1 LDQCAPSSSFVLT
14 LRRWWGSSLLGLLLV
29 VWSAAAAGHDL
40 AIDQVMLWPSHGR
53 LRGELTFDPEL
64 TRSKDVQPTV
74 EHERQVVAFL
84 NANVR
89 LSLDGQALPVD
100 FEVRELWV
108 RGGATLGDLVVFS
121 VPLSASAR
129 ELRLFAGAAFKA
141 LVVSVQNVTVSGRVD
156 TTSWLAGQSEWTPV
170 YRLGTGWQ
178 QPGWRDGGPDVFLD
192 VVSPGTARVPG
203 DPVSSHAAP
212 SAAASGVSVP
222 SVSVPSIDET
232 RTAHPASL
240 AARFV
245 RLGFEHILPGGIDHV
260 LFVAGLVLGSARRY
274 RQVLISLSLFTL
286 AHTLTLALA
295 NFQVVQVPAR
305 IVEPLIALSIFLL
318 GVDNLRARA
327 AVGERAMLRYLVV
340 FGFGLI
346 HGLGFAS
353 ALSALAFGREHV
365 VLALLSFNVGVELG
379 QIAVVV
385 LLGLVL
391 HLLRERRVLEG
402 YATAVGSAAIAA
414 AGLFMVLERL
424 APVGEA
430 STSMSEPQSC
440 RYEA

>member
-1 LDQCAPSSSFVLT
+1 LDQRARSSRVVLT

-29 VWSAAAAGHDL
+29 VWSAAALGHDL
-40 AIDQVMLWPSHGR
+40 AIDQVMLWPDPSQGT

-64 TRSKDVQPTV
+64 TRSKDVQPTL
-74 EHERQVVAFL
+74 EHERQVVALL
-84 NANVR
+84 NENVR
-89 LSLDGQALPVD
+89 VSLDGRVLPVA

-108 RGGATLGDLVVFS
+108 RGGATLGDLVAFS
-121 VPLSASAR
+121 VPLSATTR
-129 ELRLFAGAAFKA
+129 ELRLFVGAAFKA
-141 LVVSVQNVTVSGRVD
+141 LVVSVQNVTDSGRVD
-156 TTSWLAGQSEWTPV
+156 TTSWLSTRDEWTPV
-170 YRLGTGWQ
+170 YRLGAGRQ
-178 QPGWRDGGPDVFLD
+178 QSGWRDGGPDVFFD
-192 VVSPGTARVPG
+192 AVSPGAARVPG
-203 DPVSSHAAP
+203 GAAP
-212 SAAASGVSVP
+212 GQETPSDAAPGVSVP
-222 SVSVPSIDET
+222 STEPT
-232 RTAHPASL
+232 RAAQPASL

-260 LFVAGLVLGSARRY
+260 LFVAGLVLGSARRH
-274 RQVLISLSLFTL
+274 RQVLISLTLFTL

-327 AVGERAMLRYLVV
+327 AIAGERALARYLVV

-385 LLGLVL
+385 LLALVL
-391 HLLRERRVLEG
+391 HLLRERRVLER
-402 YATAVGSAAIAA
+402 YATALGSVAIAA
-414 AGLFMVLERL
+414 SGLFMVFERL
-424 APVGEA
+424 VPVGDP
-430 STSMSEPQSC
+430 STSMSMSAAENR

>member
-1 LDQCAPSSSFVLT
+1 LDQHARSSSVVPT
-14 LRRWWGSSLLGLLLV
+14 LRLWWGSSLLGLLLIL
-29 VWSAAAAGHDL
+29 WSAAAAGHDL
-40 AIDQVMLWPSHGR
+40 AIDHVMLWPDPNHGT
-53 LRGELTFDPEL
+53 LRGELTFDPQL
-64 TRSKDVQPTV
+64 TRSKDVQPTL

-84 NANVR
+84 NGNVR
-89 LSLDGQALPVD
+89 VSLDGQVLPVA

-121 VPLSASAR
+121 LPLSATAR
-129 ELRLFAGAAFKA
+129 ELRLFAGAAFKV
-141 LVVSVQNVTVSGRVD
+141 LVVSVQNVTDSGRVD
-156 TTSWLAGQSEWTPV
+156 TKSWLTRRDEWTPV
-170 YRLGTGWQ
+170 YRLGAGWRE
-178 QPGWRDGGPDVFLD
+178 PGWRDGGPDVFFD
-192 VVSPGTARVPG
+192 GVSPGAARVPDG
-203 DPVSSHAAP
+203 AAP
-212 SAAASGVSVP
+212 SAAAPGVSAPKGSVP
-222 SVSVPSIDET
+222 STEAT
-232 RTAHPASL
+232 RAARPASL

-260 LFVAGLVLGSARRY
+260 LFVAGLVLGSARRH
-274 RQVLISLSLFTL
+274 RQVLISLTLFTL

-295 NFQVVQVPAR
+295 NFQVVQVPPR

-327 AVGERAMLRYLVV
+327 AAAGEGAQVRYLVV

-365 VLALLSFNVGVELG
+365 LLALLSFNVGVELG

-385 LLGLVL
+385 LLALVL
-391 HLLRERRVLEG
+391 HLIRERRELER
-402 YATAVGSAAIAA
+402 YATALGSAAIAA
-414 AGLFMVLERL
+414 SGLFMVLERL
-424 APVGEA
+424 APVGDA
-430 STSMSEPQSC
+430 STSMSEPERC